1 LIVIQQISKKG
12 YMTLAAAA
20 PSPAKPVRR
29 TQAERRNES
38 ERSLVLAAIAVIARE
53 GVAAVTFEAVGRAGG
68 FSRGLATQRF
78 GSKQGLIEAVLA
90 YLNERQ
96 EKLVAA
102 HGLDAMPGFKAV
114 LAYVDV
120 CLRDLASR
128 DEGRAY
134 FRLLSHT
141 VADASTLSEPF
152 RANHALVEDRLKAWI
167 LRGQAEGEIARSVDP
182 QAAALMIGCL
192 MLGMSMQLMVDPAM
206 DMARL
211 RETSLQML
219 TASLA
224 AQSAFGSS

>member
-1 LIVIQQISKKG
+1 
-12 YMTLAAAA
+12 MTAATA
-20 PSPAKPVRR
+20 PARTARR
-29 TQAERRNES
+29 TQAERRSDS
-38 ERSLVLAAIAVIARE
+38 ERSLVSAAISVIARE

-78 GSKQGLIEAVLA
+78 GSKQGLIEAVLGH
-90 YLNERQ
+90 LHERQ

-102 HGLDAMPGFKAV
+102 HGLDAMPGLQAV

-120 CLRDLASR
+120 CLRDLAGR
-128 DEGRAY
+128 EEARAY
-134 FRLLSHT
+134 FRLLSHA
-141 VADASTLSEPF
+141 VAEDSPLSAPF
-152 RANHALVEDRLKAWI
+152 RRTHAQVEDRLKAWI
-167 LRGQAEGEIARSVDP
+167 ARGQAEGGVAPAVDP

-224 AQSAFGSS
+224 APAGAG